1 MYKKIADNRGE
12 DKNKRINY
20 RIIYLFLLLLLFTLP
35 VTIPLPVGGKHIV
48 VYIAELVIIFEWFIQ
63 ALYFKFGFPQ
73 TDYFDRKYIGRIR
86 IVSILLGIYI
96 IVTRLFFLISG
107 FDAEWLTYPR
117 ITLIFLISL
126 FWIVRKRFES
136 NDKITAVLLFIT
148 YLNIL
153 EIVFFIQSGS
163 VRASKILLNIN
174 IYVCLFIVV
183 LPTLVHLIINTTA
196 VFRRAWYIGITISGL
211 FLVMMSGSRAG
222 TGIAIV
228 VIAVELIFEKNN
240 RGRIIALIF
249 VVIPPAL
256 IIIGMKGFDT
266 LGVLNRTFSI
276 VSSSTVASDNVRSEI
291 WKMGLQQFSRSPL
304 FGTGILAFDF
314 DFGYYKAHQS
324 AHNFL
329 IELLMSYG
337 VIGTILYGK
346 LVYLIFRFCTPR
358 KPYIRLVLLTFAS
371 YLGFS
376 LVEPTFTERIILFV
390 FLLVITSKCGNKSE
404 RNMIIEDLKDD
415 GVDNK

>member
-136 NDKITAVLLFIT
+136 NDKITFFQLYSWDIEDSNYT
-148 YLNIL
+148 H
-153 EIVFFIQSGS
+153 IVFDSGETLDDCYQRVKDADLNLSKGDIVDNLNS
-163 VRASKILLNIN
+163 VGVNMEHVAHIL
-174 IYVCLFIVV
+174 
-183 LPTLVHLIINTTA
+183 TDQ
-196 VFRRAWYIGITISGL
+196 
-211 FLVMMSGSRAG
+211 
-222 TGIAIV
+222 
-228 VIAVELIFEKNN
+228 EK
-240 RGRIIALIF
+240 
-249 VVIPPAL
+249 
-256 IIIGMKGFDT
+256 DT
-266 LGVLNRTFSI
+266 LKS
-276 VSSSTVASDNVRSEI
+276 
-291 WKMGLQQFSRSPL
+291 M
-304 FGTGILAFDF
+304 
-314 DFGYYKAHQS
+314 
-324 AHNFL
+324 
-329 IELLMSYG
+329 
-337 VIGTILYGK
+337 
-346 LVYLIFRFCTPR
+346 
-358 KPYIRLVLLTFAS
+358 
-371 YLGFS
+371 
-376 LVEPTFTERIILFV
+376 FTL
-390 FLLVITSKCGNKSE
+390 
-404 RNMIIEDLKDD
+404 DD
-415 GVDNK
+415 GTTKSSFKR